1 MRTEIRVIDA
11 YRDSQRVSERGTH
24 GPSRLRTR
32 VRFLALALSTIA
44 VGLVLHWH
52 GTALTATLRD
62 VLGDALW
69 AMMVAW
75 WLGALAPHTRVAVR
89 AAIDLVLCW
98 AVELSQLIRIP
109 VIDDWRQT
117 TVGHLFLGSGF
128 DPRDLAAYAI
138 GVLAALALELAMR
151 RRRTTSTIFDTEAA
165 ADRSRYGR
173 E

>member
-1 MRTEIRVIDA
+1 MPPQFRARLA
-11 YRDSQRVSERGTH
+11 FVSLASGT
-24 GPSRLRTR
+24 
-32 VRFLALALSTIA
+32 VV
-44 VGLVLHWH
+44 VGLLIHWH
-52 GTALTATLRD
+52 GTALNATLRD